1 MAFDISPYLSGGRH
15 VVTFAA
21 GIAAGIGYTSIG
33 GVSNGD
39 LVVSFNHI
47 FNGLSEVAVG
57 LGPVV
62 GAGMGLWATFKGTM
76 KSKVADVRAAAPT
89 DLANAVKT
97 VAPAVLLDAAANVPG
112 TTQIRTTPALA
123 QATAS
128 PKVVS

>member
-21 GIAAGIGYTSIG
+21 GIAAGVGYTAIG

-62 GAGMGLWATFKGTM
+62 AAGMGIWATFKGTIA
-76 KSKVADVRAAAPT
+76 SKVTDVHAAAP
-89 DLANAVKT
+89 DVLANAVKA
-97 VAPAVLLDAAANVPG
+97 VEPAVLLDAAAGVPG
-112 TTQIRTTPALA
+112 TTKIVTTPALA